1 VRKRPAH
8 ASGRTGPAPRAAPDE
23 AALSGSEIEA
33 LCAKA
38 ARGAGMA
45 WGLAEEAGFA
55 AAWLAARGVDGP
67 RALAD
72 HLAWAEGRPWQEIC
86 PTVSPGAWKA
96 PGGGVLC
103 PVALG
108 ATLCDFCT
116 LPDAALDE
124 DDGLGVG
131 PVSRPVML
139 LPFLAAMA
147 ERLGHAITL
156 SWPGGRLVVATS
168 GGMAGALPALA
179 GLARAPLTLSRSADP
194 AGAEPVAP
202 RQDVSRDTI
211 DRLDAL
217 ALKTTVPPSASSR
230 ADAGAGG
237 SDND

>member
-1 VRKRPAH
+1 M
-8 ASGRTGPAPRAAPDE
+8 TGSAPRAPDG
-23 AALSGSEIEA
+23 AALSRSEIEA
-33 LCAKA
+33 LCARA

-72 HLAWAEGRPWQEIC
+72 HLVWAEGGPWHEIC
-86 PTVSPGAWKA
+86 PTVSPGAWTA
-96 PGGGVLC
+96 SGDGALC

-116 LPDAALDE
+116 LPDAALDDE
-124 DDGLGVG
+124 GLRVG

-147 ERLGHAITL
+147 ERLGHAIIL
-156 SWPGGRLVVATS
+156 SWPEGRMVVAAS

-179 GLARAPLTLSRSADP
+179 ALTRARLTLNRAADP
-194 AGAEPVAP
+194 AEAERHAT
-202 RQDVSRDTI
+202 RQEVSRDTI

-217 ALKTTVPPSASSR
+217 ALKTTVPPSVTSR